1 MSNMEYHFEPETR
14 IYLRGHSNVLQVLE
28 DTGFSGASNALGFV
42 VPAPG
47 ANTYDS
53 VTVILQ
59 RLAPK
64 TTGFWVASVWRND
77 GETHVIGADLPH
89 YQFFVLGNSHY
100 LNILINYIAAG
111 KLNLKGESQYEST
124 DYGALS
130 IPFSNRLILD
140 FEELR
145 DGLDSIVGE
154 FHSPNIKRGTLKVEE
169 SKFID
174 RMEVIFGKRT
184 LQIELSTDEDSGDIQ
199 GLRFIDYD
207 VVAGYDISDVVVQNH
222 TWGVVMTQ
230 IQAWLE
236 SMQPFTLRDVDIWE
250 NVPPYQIAGGRL
262 LPLSVRYTQL
272 CEDKDYD
279 RE

>member
-59 RLAPK
+59 HLAPK
-64 TTGFWVASVWRND
+64 TMGFWVASVWRND

-111 KLNLKGESQYEST
+111 KLNLKGESQYESI

-236 SMQPFTLRDVDIWE
+236 SMQPFILRDVDIWE
-250 NVPPYQIAGGRL
+250 NVPPYQIAGGRR

>member
-1 MSNMEYHFEPETR
+1 MSNTEHHFTPETR
-14 IYLRGHSNVLQVLE
+14 TYLRGHSNVIQVLE

-47 ANTYDS
+47 ADTYDS
-53 VTVILQ
+53 AVVVLQ
-59 RLAPK
+59 HMTPK

-77 GETHVIGADLPH
+77 GEACVIGVDRPH

-100 LNILINYIAAG
+100 LNIFIGYIAAG
-111 KLNLKGESQYEST
+111 KLNLKGESQYDST
-124 DYGALS
+124 DYGTLS
-130 IPFSNRLILD
+130 IPFSNRLILEFD
-140 FEELR
+140 DLR
-145 DGLDSIVGE
+145 DGLESIVGE
-154 FHSPNIKRGTLKVEE
+154 FHSPNIKRDSLKVEE

-184 LQIELSTDEDSGDIQ
+184 LQIELSTDEDSGAIQ

-236 SMQPFTLRDVDIWE
+236 SMHPFTLHDVDIWE
-250 NVPPYQIAGGRL
+250 SVSPYQIAGGRR

-272 CEDKDYD
+272 CESEDV
-279 RE
+279 R

>member
-1 MSNMEYHFEPETR
+1 M
-14 IYLRGHSNVLQVLE
+14 
-28 DTGFSGASNALGFV
+28 
-42 VPAPG
+42 
-47 ANTYDS
+47 
-53 VTVILQ
+53 TVILQ
-59 RLAPK
+59 HLAPK

-207 VVAGYDISDVVVQNH
+207 VVEGYDISDVVVQNH

-230 IQAWLE
+230 IQAWLK

-250 NVPPYQIAGGRL
+250 NVPPYQIAGGRC

-272 CEDKDYD
+272 CEDKD
-279 RE
+279 

>member
-1 MSNMEYHFEPETR
+1 MTV
-14 IYLRGHSNVLQVLE
+14 VLQHM
-28 DTGFSGASNALGFV
+28 T
-42 VPAPG
+42 
-47 ANTYDS
+47 
-53 VTVILQ
+53 
-59 RLAPK
+59 PK
-64 TTGFWVASVWRND
+64 TTGFWAASVWRND
-77 GETHVIGADLPH
+77 GENHVIGVDRPH

-100 LNILINYIAAG
+100 LNIFIGYIANG

-124 DYGALS
+124 DYGILH
-130 IPFSNRLILD
+130 IPFSNRLILEFD
-140 FEELR
+140 ELR
-145 DGLDSIVGE
+145 NGLDSIVGE
-154 FHSPNIKRGTLKVEE
+154 YHSPNIKRGVLKVEE

-184 LQIELSTDEDSGDIQ
+184 LQIELSTDEDSGAIQ

-236 SMQPFTLRDVDIWE
+236 SIHPFTLQDVDIWE
-250 NVPPYQIAGGRL
+250 NVSPYQIAGGRR

-272 CEDKDYD
+272 CEDKD
-279 RE
+279 